1 MSESPS
7 TEQMAKFEKF
17 ENIWDK
23 NEREALQA
31 LNRQRK
37 ITRFLVI
44 DHDNPDVI
52 RDITSTQEW

>member
-1 MSESPS
+1 
-7 TEQMAKFEKF
+7 MAKFEKF